1 MRRALLFTML
11 VAATVMPA
19 ILCADA
25 KYYRYS
31 DNRQLYYT
39 ENNRIYRYS
48 DNRQLFYIENG
59 RIYRYSD
66 NRQLYYIENDRIYR
80 YSDNRQVLYY
90 DGDDLKLTVF
100 MVLML
105 ADM

>member
-1 MRRALLFTML
+1 MSRSMIWGIVLL
-11 VAATVMPA
+11 AAVVVPLA
-19 ILCADA
+19 SRADA

-31 DNRQLYYT
+31 DNRLLYYT
-39 ENNRIYRYS
+39 
-48 DNRQLFYIENG
+48 
-59 RIYRYSD
+59 
-66 NRQLYYIENDRIYR
+66 ENDRIYR
-80 YSDNRQVLYY
+80 YSDNRPVLYY